1 MSTFKV
7 PVEVVTIEPHP
18 NADALEIASIQG
30 FQAIVKK
37 GQFESGQLVAYI
49 PEAAIVPDDL
59 LESMG
64 LKGALHGPDKNR
76 VKAIRLRGVVSQG
89 LVYPVREGWAEGQDV
104 AEELGITK
112 WDPCPALPDE
122 TEPRARR
129 QKPLAKAYENT
140 FSVGASRTIRY
151 DIENYKAHAKRDIL
165 QDGELVTYTEKI
177 HGSWVCFALLP
188 KGMAHAEYGDFIVTS
203 KGLAKSGQALRP
215 DVEGGRGNW
224 YWRAARE
231 LGVEARM
238 RKVWGGTCD
247 LPVFLMG
254 EVFGEGVQDLTY
266 STPLT
271 FRAFDIYIGN
281 PSPDI
286 SPNEMGEFCGHY
298 TLETLLGLLELPRVP
313 VLYCGPFSVESM
325 RQYTR
330 GTETVSGKG
339 AHIREGI
346 VVRPVNERTHPAVGR
361 VIFKSVSEDYLLRKG
376 GTEYQ

>member
-18 NADALEIASIQG
+18 NADALEIANIQG
-30 FQAIVKK
+30 FQAIVRK
-37 GQFESGQLVAYI
+37 GQFQTGQLIAYI

-64 LKGALHGPDKNR
+64 LRGALHGPNKNR
-76 VKAIRLRGVVSQG
+76 VKAIRLRGIVSQG
-89 LVYPVREGWAEGQDV
+89 LVYPMRDGWVEGQDV

-112 WDPCPALPDE
+112 W
-122 TEPRARR
+122 EPRPDVPDDGELRPRR
-129 QKPLAKAYENT
+129 TPQGNPNA

-151 DIENYKAHAKRDIL
+151 DIENYRAHAKRGIL
-165 QDGELVTYTEKI
+165 TEGEDVTYTEKI

-203 KGLAKSGQALRP
+203 KGLAKSGQALKP

-231 LGVEARM
+231 FDIEAKM
-238 RKVWGGTCD
+238 REIWGRSCGF
-247 LPVFLMG
+247 PVFLMG

-266 STPLT
+266 GTPLT

-281 PSPDI
+281 PSPDAPG
-286 SPNEMGEFCGHY
+286 SERGTFLSD
-298 TLETLLGLLELPRVP
+298 TALELFLGYMSLARVP
-313 VLYCGPFSVESM
+313 VLYRGPFSVESM

-330 GTETVSGKG
+330 GTETISGKG

-346 VVRPVNERTHPAVGR
+346 VVRPVNERTHPSVGR

>member
-1 MSTFKV
+1 MSTFRV

-18 NADALEIASIQG
+18 NADALEIANIQG

-37 GQFESGQLVAYI
+37 GQFQSGQLIAYI
-49 PEAAIVPDDL
+49 PEAAIVPDEL

-64 LKGALHGPDKNR
+64 LKGVLHGPGKNR
-76 VKAIRLRGVVSQG
+76 VKAIRLRGIVSQG
-89 LVYPVREGWAEGQDV
+89 LVYPVRDGWVEGQDV

-112 WDPCPALPDE
+112 W
-122 TEPRARR
+122 EPRPDVPDDGEPRPRR
-129 QKPLAKAYENT
+129 TPQGNPNA

-151 DIENYKAHAKRDIL
+151 DIENYRAHAKRGIL
-165 QDGELVTYTEKI
+165 ADGELVTYTEKI

-203 KGLAKSGQALRP
+203 KGLAKSGQALKP

-231 LGVEARM
+231 FDIEARM

-247 LPVFLMG
+247 LPVFLVG

-266 STPLT
+266 GTPLT

-286 SPNEMGEFCGHY
+286 SPNEMGEFCGHS

-313 VLYCGPFSVESM
+313 VLYYGPFSVESM

-346 VVRPVNERTHPAVGR
+346 VVRPVNERNHPAVGR

>member
-1 MSTFKV
+1 MSTFRV

-18 NADALEIASIQG
+18 NADALEIANIQG
-30 FQAIVKK
+30 FQAIVRK
-37 GQFESGQLVAYI
+37 GQFQTGQLIAYI

-64 LKGALHGPDKNR
+64 LKGALHGPGKNR
-76 VKAIRLRGVVSQG
+76 VKAIRLRGIVSQG
-89 LVYPVREGWAEGQDV
+89 LVYPVREGWVEGQDV
-104 AEELGITK
+104 AGELGITK
-112 WDPCPALPDE
+112 W
-122 TEPRARR
+122 EPRPDVPDDGEPRPRR
-129 QKPLAKAYENT
+129 TPQGNPNA
-140 FSVGASRTIRY
+140 FSVGSSRTIRY
-151 DIENYKAHAKRDIL
+151 DIENYRSHAKRGIL
-165 QDGELVTYTEKI
+165 QEGEPVTYTEKI

-203 KGLAKSGQALRP
+203 KGIAKSGQALKP
-215 DVEGGRGNW
+215 DIEGGRGNW

-231 LGVEARM
+231 FDIEAKM
-238 RKVWGGTCD
+238 REIWGRSCGF
-247 LPVFLMG
+247 PVFLMG

-266 STPLT
+266 GTPLT

-286 SPNEMGEFCGHY
+286 SPNEMGEFCGHS

-313 VLYCGPFSVESM
+313 VLYYGPFSVESM

-346 VVRPVNERTHPAVGR
+346 VVRPINERTHPAVGR

>member
-1 MSTFKV
+1 MSTFRV

-18 NADALEIASIQG
+18 NADALEIANIQG

-37 GQFESGQLVAYI
+37 GQFQSGQLIAYI
-49 PEAAIVPDDL
+49 PEAAIVPDEL

-64 LKGALHGPDKNR
+64 LKGVLHGPGKNR
-76 VKAIRLRGVVSQG
+76 VKAIRLRGIVSQG
-89 LVYPVREGWAEGQDV
+89 LVYPVRDGWVEGQDV

-112 WDPCPALPDE
+112 W
-122 TEPRARR
+122 EPRPDVPDDGEPRPRR
-129 QKPLAKAYENT
+129 TPQGNPNA

-151 DIENYKAHAKRDIL
+151 DIENYRAHAKRGIL
-165 QDGELVTYTEKI
+165 ADGELVTYTEKI

-203 KGLAKSGQALRP
+203 KGLAKSGQALKP

-231 LGVEARM
+231 FDIEARM

-247 LPVFLMG
+247 LPVFLVG

-266 STPLT
+266 GTPLT

-286 SPNEMGEFCGHY
+286 SPNEMGEFCGHS

-313 VLYCGPFSVESM
+313 VLYYGPFSVESM

-346 VVRPVNERTHPAVGR
+346 VVRPVNERTCPSVGR

>member
-18 NADALEIASIQG
+18 NADALEIANIQG
-30 FQAIVKK
+30 FQAIVRK
-37 GQFESGQLVAYI
+37 GQFQTGQLIAYI

-64 LKGALHGPDKNR
+64 LKGALHGPGKNR
-76 VKAIRLRGVVSQG
+76 VKAIRLRGIVSQG
-89 LVYPVREGWAEGQDV
+89 LVYPVREGWVEGQDV

-112 WDPCPALPDE
+112 W
-122 TEPRARR
+122 EPRPDVPDDGEPRPRR
-129 QKPLAKAYENT
+129 EKPLAKAYANT
-140 FSVGASRTIRY
+140 FSVGSSRTIRY
-151 DIENYKAHAKRDIL
+151 DIENYRAHAKRGIL
-165 QDGELVTYTEKI
+165 ADGELVTYTEKI

-203 KGLAKSGQALRP
+203 KGIAKSGQALKP
-215 DVEGGRGNW
+215 DIEGGRGNW

-231 LGVEARM
+231 FDIEAKM
-238 RKVWGGTCD
+238 REIWGRSCGF
-247 LPVFLMG
+247 PVFLMG

-266 STPLT
+266 GTPLT
-271 FRAFDIYIGN
+271 FRAFDIYAGN
-281 PSPDI
+281 PNPEAPESERGRFVSDVVLDVLV
-286 SPNEMGEFCGHY
+286 SD
-298 TLETLLGLLELPRVP
+298 LGLARVP
-313 VLYCGPFSVESM
+313 VLYRGPFSVESM
-325 RQYTR
+325 REYTR

-346 VVRPVNERTHPAVGR
+346 VVRPINERTHPVVGR